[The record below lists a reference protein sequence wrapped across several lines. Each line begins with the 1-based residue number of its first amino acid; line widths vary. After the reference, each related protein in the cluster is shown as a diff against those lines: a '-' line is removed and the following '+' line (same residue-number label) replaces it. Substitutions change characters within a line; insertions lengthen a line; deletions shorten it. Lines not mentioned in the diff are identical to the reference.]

1 LHNISAHDYAQETC
15 LNCSAAMMV
24 AMVTVL
30 KMTIMMEIDLMIT
43 NWSLY
48 TPLSKETNKLI
59 PLNSIVPKMFTEIT
73 PLIMLQ

>member
-1 LHNISAHDYAQETC
+1 VDNAAFVRVVFIICIKKFLHQVLHNISAHDYAQATY

-48 TPLSKETNKLI
+48 TPLSE
-59 PLNSIVPKMFTEIT
+59 
-73 PLIMLQ
+73 